1 MEDFL
6 TGLDELID
14 NAEGISAI
22 EVMGALQ
29 LAQQRL
35 AFDLLTD
42 DSEDEEGDEGDEG
55 GAE

>member
-6 TGLDELID
+6 SSLEELIE
-14 NAEGISAI
+14 NAEDITAI

-29 LAQQRL
+29 LAQQRV
-35 AFDLLTD
+35 AFDLFTG
-42 DSEDEEGDEGDEG
+42 EDEEGDEGDEG